1 MKFHITGL
9 GKIPEAKIELN
20 DLTII
25 CGPNSS
31 SKTWL
36 SYSIYHYLN
45 SFHTSNI
52 GMAFGLTGYKV
63 NWSDTTSEINIYGD
77 EFQSFLDSYLNQR
90 HNIALSTI
98 HRTFNVSPSVFS
110 ETRIETDIFNEYKK
124 HITNKLYSSGFDI
137 GIFNKYTVS
146 KIEDSDIIHVSQN
159 MDEEP
164 NLNYS
169 FSECVNILLSAAIQD
184 EGDDNN
190 SPYRPFVITSE
201 RVGSLVFQKDIDG
214 TALSI
219 KDALED
225 VNERFMGDPQIESII
240 RELSQ
245 LTVGHRA
252 NLAIPVRKNLL
263 AVRNA
268 ESELKKESYLKE
280 FFPNVTEALIQIV
293 KGKFSFEAGT
303 LTFTAS
309 DGSHQ
314 LPITITSSSIKS
326 LFMIDLYINSLA
338 KEGDVL
344 LIDEPELNLHPDNQ
358 RLMAK
363 VIARIANSGIKVLIT
378 THSDYLIRE
387 INNFIMLSQNFDEK
401 EQIMNEYNLSAY
413 DILKPSQVNAYSVSN
428 TGEFSEMDM
437 LDTGIDS
444 RIFDDIIIDANK
456 LQGHLFEALEL

>member
-1 MKFHITGL
+1 
-9 GKIPEAKIELN
+9 
-20 DLTII
+20 
-25 CGPNSS
+25 
-31 SKTWL
+31 
-36 SYSIYHYLN
+36 
-45 SFHTSNI
+45 
-52 GMAFGLTGYKV
+52 
-63 NWSDTTSEINIYGD
+63 
-77 EFQSFLDSYLNQR
+77 
-90 HNIALSTI
+90 
-98 HRTFNVSPSVFS
+98 
-110 ETRIETDIFNEYKK
+110 
-124 HITNKLYSSGFDI
+124 
-137 GIFNKYTVS
+137 
-146 KIEDSDIIHVSQN
+146 
-159 MDEEP
+159 
-164 NLNYS
+164 
-169 FSECVNILLSAAIQD
+169 
-184 EGDDNN
+184 
-190 SPYRPFVITSE
+190 
-201 RVGSLVFQKDIDG
+201 
-214 TALSI
+214 
-219 KDALED
+219 
-225 VNERFMGDPQIESII
+225 
-240 RELSQ
+240 
-245 LTVGHRA
+245 GHRA

-413 DILKPSQVNAYSVSN
+413 
-428 TGEFSEMDM
+428 
-437 LDTGIDS
+437 
-444 RIFDDIIIDANK
+444 
-456 LQGHLFEALEL
+456 

>member
-1 MKFHITGL
+1 MYY
-9 GKIPEAKIELN
+9 A
-20 DLTII
+20 
-25 CGPNSS
+25 
-31 SKTWL
+31 
-36 SYSIYHYLN
+36 
-45 SFHTSNI
+45 
-52 GMAFGLTGYKV
+52 
-63 NWSDTTSEINIYGD
+63 
-77 EFQSFLDSYLNQR
+77 
-90 HNIALSTI
+90 
-98 HRTFNVSPSVFS
+98 
-110 ETRIETDIFNEYKK
+110 
-124 HITNKLYSSGFDI
+124 GFDI
-137 GIFNKYTVS
+137 GIFNQYTIS
-146 KIEDSDIIHVSQN
+146 KNEDSDIITVDQN
-159 MDEEP
+159 VDDEHQT
-164 NLNYS
+164 NFS
-169 FSECVNILLSAAIQD
+169 FSECINILLSAAIQD

-190 SPYRPFVITSE
+190 SSYRPFVITSE

-252 NLAIPVRKNLL
+252 NLAVPVRKNLL

-280 FFPNVTEALIQIV
+280 FYPNVTEALAQIV

-303 LTFTAS
+303 LTFTAN

-401 EQIMNEYNLSAY
+401 EQIMTDYGLSAY
-413 DILKPSQVNAYSVSN
+413 DILKPTQVNAYSVN
-428 TGEFSEMDM
+428 NAGEFSEMAM

-444 RIFDDIIIDANK
+444 HIFDDIIIDANK

>member
-1 MKFHITGL
+1 MKFFIENL
-9 GKIPEAKIELN
+9 GKIPSASIELN

-45 SFHTSNI
+45 SFYNPKI
-52 GMAFGLTGYKV
+52 GIGLSAFTCR
-63 NWSDTTSEINIYGD
+63 WSESILEISIYSD
-77 EFQSFLDSYLNQR
+77 EFDKFLDEF
-90 HNIALSTI
+90 LSHCHKRAVTTI
-98 HRTFNVSPSVFS
+98 HQTFNVPPAVFS
-110 ETRIETDIFNEYKK
+110 KTTIKTDAFESYKK
-124 HITNKLYSSGFDI
+124 HIISKMFDHGFEI
-137 GIFNKYTVS
+137 GIFSKYAVS
-146 KIEDSDIIHVSQN
+146 KNEESELITIHDRANV
-159 MDEEP
+159 DP
-164 NLNYS
+164 NANYS
-169 FSECVNILLSAAIQD
+169 FSDCVNILLSAAIQD
-184 EGDDNN
+184 DVDGHN
-190 SPYRPFVITSE
+190 SPYHPFVITSE

-214 TALSI
+214 SALSI
-219 KDALED
+219 KDALEEI
-225 VNERFMGDPQIESII
+225 NERYMGNEEVESII

-252 NLAIPVRKNLL
+252 NIAVPVRKNLL

-268 ESELKKESYLKE
+268 ESELKKESYLLKNHPE
-280 FFPNVTEALIQIV
+280 VASALNNIV
-293 KGKFSFEAGT
+293 KGKFSFEAGV
-303 LTFTAS
+303 LTFTAN

-338 KEGDVL
+338 KKGDVL

-387 INNFIMLSQNFDEK
+387 INNFIMLSQDFEEK
-401 EQIMNEYNLSAY
+401 EQIMIEHNLSPD
-413 DILKPSQVNAYSVSN
+413 DILKPSQVKAYAVNSN
-428 TGEFSEMDM
+428 GDVHKMDM
-437 LDTGIDS
+437 LESGIDS
-444 RIFDDIIIDANK
+444 HIFDNIIINANH
-456 LQGHLFEALEL
+456 LQNSLFEAIEL